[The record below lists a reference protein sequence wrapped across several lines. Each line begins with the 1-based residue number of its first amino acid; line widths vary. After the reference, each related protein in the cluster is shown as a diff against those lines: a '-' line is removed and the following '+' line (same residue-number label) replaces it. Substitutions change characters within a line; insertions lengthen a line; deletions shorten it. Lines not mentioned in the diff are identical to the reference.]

1 MHVGSVAIGGREVVI
16 AAGPC
21 AVESEEQL
29 LATAEAVKAAGARLL
44 RGGAFKPRTSP
55 YSFQGL
61 KEDGLALLALAR
73 EVTGLPIVTEVMDAR
88 HLPAVLAVADVLQIG
103 SRNMQNYTLLEEVG
117 RLRHP
122 VLLKRGMSA
131 TIEEYLHAAEY
142 VLKGGNTQVI
152 LCERGIRTFEPS
164 TRGTLDVG
172 AVPMLKRHTHL
183 PVIVDP
189 SHGCG
194 HAWMVPAL
202 ARAAVAAGA
211 DGLLIEVHPDPERAL
226 SDGRQSLTPDAFA
239 ALTGEVSA
247 IAAAIGRTACAASR
261 EATTRMRPTLVV
273 TIAALSAGRP
283 HAPKQTRTST
293 RIDDLIR
300 ARLTSARPHRCA
312 AVFRRRVRASRLPGR
327 RSARCPPP
335 TKCARS

>member
-1 MHVGSVAIGGREVVI
+1 MNADVATPGLELLAGRRAHPADTIVQVGSVAIGGREVVI

-29 LATAEAVKAAGARLL
+29 LAAAEAVRVGGARLL

-73 EVTGLPIVTEVMDAR
+73 DVTGLPIVTEVMDAR

-131 TIEEYLHAAEY
+131 TIDEYLHAAEY

-211 DGLLIEVHPDPERAL
+211 DGLLIEVHPDPGRAL

-239 ALTGEVSA
+239 ALTGEIAA
-247 IAAAIGRTACAASR
+247 IAGVIGRT
-261 EATTRMRPTLVV
+261 
-273 TIAALSAGRP
+273 
-283 HAPKQTRTST
+283 
-293 RIDDLIR
+293 
-300 ARLTSARPHRCA
+300 TSAAPHE
-312 AVFRRRVRASRLPGR
+312 VLRA
-327 RSARCPPP
+327 
-335 TKCARS
+335 